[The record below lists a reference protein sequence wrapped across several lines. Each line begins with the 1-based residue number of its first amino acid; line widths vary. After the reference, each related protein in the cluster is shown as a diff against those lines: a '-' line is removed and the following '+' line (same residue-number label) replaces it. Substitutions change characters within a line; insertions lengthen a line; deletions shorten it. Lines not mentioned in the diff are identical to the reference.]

1 MNEGK
6 ERIESAQMAVANAA
20 AMLEQAPAFRQLEP
34 ATQFALRR
42 DLQRLQGALQSPQTQ
57 RHDPYAF
64 PLDTPNDLTARLNQ
78 QRMGGGTADNVSS
91 PNAQA
96 APADTTATPAP
107 TATPSGPRKP
117 ATETLARRAGALSD
131 ELNFPQFVASLVH
144 GTFDAI
150 VDASIRQMEAFAD
163 LVSAVAKDV
172 DQFTRENITPNQA
185 RDHLAQ
191 KYGADLKLELPGA
204 QGGQPRLRAA
214 TPSEEGAESSPEW
227 LRDYGM
233 PGETLTDDL
242 VETELVPRA
251 QKELGQQ
258 RMQLL
263 ATMVL
268 LGMNRVVVKDGTIS
282 AKVRFRAAAADKA
295 VVNYAVGQDPN
306 QHNWGERGNVAYD
319 NSALMVST
327 LGVNVQSD
335 TELKAELFGE
345 VRINFASET
354 LPLDQFMDTAK
365 IALLQRN
372 ARKPIDGRPPPI
384 TPAAALVPAPALP
397 AAPTVAA
404 APPAIIAPIG
414 ASPAVVL
421 PIAAPSPAPVG
432 GR

>member
-1 MNEGK
+1 MNEG
-6 ERIESAQMAVANAA
+6 RQQIQSAQMSVANAA

-42 DLQRLQGALQSPQTQ
+42 DLQRLQGVLQSPQGA
-57 RHDPYAF
+57 RDLYAF
-64 PLDTPNDLTARLNQ
+64 PLDTPNDLAARLNQ
-78 QRMGGGTADNVSS
+78 QRLGGGTADNASS
-91 PNAQA
+91 PNPQA
-96 APADTTATPAP
+96 APADTAQPAATPP
-107 TATPSGPRKP
+107 PGPSGSRKA

-191 KYGADLKLELPGA
+191 KYGRDLKLELPGA

-214 TPSEEGAESSPEW
+214 PPSEEGSESSPEW

-233 PGETLTDDL
+233 AGEALTDDL

-251 QKELGQQ
+251 QQELGRE
-258 RMQLL
+258 RMQML

-306 QHNWGERGNVAYD
+306 QQNWGERGNAAYD
-319 NSALMVST
+319 NSALRVST

-335 TELKAELFGE
+335 SDLKAELFGE
-345 VRINFASET
+345 VRINFVSET

-372 ARKPIDGRPPPI
+372 ARKPIEAVP
-384 TPAAALVPAPALP
+384 TPTNSPSATMTPTLPPAPALP
-397 AAPTVAA
+397 
-404 APPAIIAPIG
+404 
-414 ASPAVVL
+414 
-421 PIAAPSPAPVG
+421 PAPVPTAPITAAPRAGAIPNAAPGSAPAG